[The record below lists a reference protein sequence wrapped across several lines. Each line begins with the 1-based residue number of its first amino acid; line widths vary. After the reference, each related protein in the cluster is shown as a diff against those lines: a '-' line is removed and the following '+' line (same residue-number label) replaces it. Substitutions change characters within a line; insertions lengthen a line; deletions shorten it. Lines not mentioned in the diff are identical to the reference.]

1 MSSLF
6 NNNCFFDSD
15 PHILSQFQLK
25 PFPPL
30 FDAMQTYEQELKIGP
45 SEQKFT
51 TTHNIQMHIKHM
63 NHFEYGYIHKI
74 EQNYSNS
81 KKTSL
86 LYDSNTKTKTK
97 TTTDKKKHKREDNS
111 RRMIGTD
118 VFNHYF
124 KHIIEGYISNNGLVL
139 CFEKFPKEFL
149 IKVTKKKNV
158 SYLDKTIEELIE
170 DKELYNNTKPNSNF
184 ENNLKVIKAIKNKNE
199 NNLNNFLKKKY
210 PDLIKDYL
218 SSKEFKQ
225 KIKQLKRKKG
235 IEEANKYESFCK
247 KYVENL
253 NNKAKGIN

>member
-30 FDAMQTYEQELKIGP
+30 FDAMQTYEQELKTGL

-124 KHIIEGYISNNGLVL
+124 KHKIEGYISDNNLIL

-149 IKVTKKKNV
+149 IKVTNKKSV

-170 DKELYNNTKPNSNF
+170 DKELYNDIKPKSNF
-184 ENNLKVIKAIKNKNE
+184 ENNLRVIKAIKNKNE
-199 NNLNNFLKKKY
+199 NIININENNFDGFLKKTY
-210 PDLIKDYL
+210 RDIIKDYL
-218 SSKEFKQ
+218 SSKEYKQ
-225 KIKQLKRKKG
+225 KINKLFKEG
-235 IEEANKYESFCK
+235 NEDANRYKFFSEKF
-247 KYVENL
+247 VDNFHD
-253 NNKAKGIN
+253 

>member
-6 NNNCFFDSD
+6 NNSCFFDSD
-15 PHILSQFQLK
+15 PYFLSQFQLK
-25 PFPPL
+25 PFPGL
-30 FDAMQTYEQELKIGP
+30 FDAINAYK
-45 SEQKFT
+45 SEIKNGAPIQAT
-51 TTHNIQMHIKHM
+51 TTSVNISKYIVKINHYDFGHIHQ
-63 NHFEYGYIHKI
+63 I
-74 EQNYSNS
+74 EQNNSNS

-118 VFNHYF
+118 IFNHYF
-124 KHIIEGYISNNGLVL
+124 KHKIEEYISDNNLIL

-149 IKVTKKKNV
+149 IKVTNKKNV
-158 SYLDKTIEELIE
+158 SYLDKTIEELIA
-170 DKELYNNTKPNSNF
+170 DKELYNDTKPNSNF

-247 KYVENL
+247 KLVENL